1 MTMTTLR
8 AAPHIAP
15 GATFQT
21 RTGQLIVTGV
31 DRTVSVDSALVNLSE
46 LASAGFG
53 LLVTSGNTA
62 QRPAVAWP
70 GVEFD
75 DTSLN
80 VRVRRN
86 PANTAWLDAGGVV
99 V

>member
-8 AAPHIAP
+8 AAAHIAP

-21 RTGQLIVTGV
+21 RTGQLIAIAV
-31 DRTVSVDSALVNLSE
+31 DHTVSVDPALVNLSE

-53 LLVTSGNTA
+53 LLVTSGTTA

-75 DTSLN
+75 DTTLN

-86 PANTAWLDAGGVV
+86 PANTVWLDACGVV